1 MLLVIIGNTSNVS
14 YIGKITSSGG
24 KIVTK
29 GGGCIFLHTSLYK
42 LSLFWFV
49 CENKQ
54 LTIYSVGF
62 IFFQITYH
70 ITWVYIISFL
80 YERQTGELG
89 IIKRLSIISI
99 QIQ

>member
-24 KIVTK
+24 QIVTK
-29 GGGCIFLHTSLYK
+29 GGGRHRVPVLPVTCIFLHTSLYK

-62 IFFQITYH
+62 IFFKLHT
-70 ITWVYIISFL
+70 T
-80 YERQTGELG
+80 
-89 IIKRLSIISI
+89 
-99 QIQ
+99 